1 MNTWRDAVPSRDA
14 QLEMKRD
21 AIYREAAAAFN
32 RRGFHGT
39 SMDDIAHALGVTKA
53 ALYRYV
59 PNKHQLLYRCHLDAM
74 DAAFASLEHG
84 RAAGGSGLEMLE
96 RTLRGYLGA
105 IIDEFGHR
113 VVLLEENALEPA
125 HAARIVAR
133 RDAFE
138 AALRDLVELGIA
150 DGSIVACD
158 PKLAVFALLGALNWV
173 PKWYAPKGAWSGG
186 QLPHALA
193 RLLVRAI
200 AAHPGGLDG
209 DVGAVVVTDSDTG
222 G

>member
-113 VVLLEENALEPA
+113 VVLLEEG
-125 HAARIVAR
+125 RIVADGTHEELLR
-133 RDAFE
+133 TTPAYAEVLTRAAE
-138 AALRDLVELGIA
+138 AGSTQLETELASGVGSEDLLEDVPQAGRMTPGLGRPEKA
-150 DGSIVACD
+150 S
-158 PKLAVFALLGALNWV
+158 
-173 PKWYAPKGAWSGG
+173 
-186 QLPHALA
+186 
-193 RLLVRAI
+193 
-200 AAHPGGLDG
+200 
-209 DVGAVVVTDSDTG
+209 
-222 G
+222 